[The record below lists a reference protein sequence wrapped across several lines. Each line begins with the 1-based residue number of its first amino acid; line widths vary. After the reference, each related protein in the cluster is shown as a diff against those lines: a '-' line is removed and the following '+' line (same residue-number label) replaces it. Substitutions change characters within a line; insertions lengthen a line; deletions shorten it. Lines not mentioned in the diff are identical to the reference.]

1 MDRRGLERR
10 LQPLAGFADPDPA
23 LEQYPTPADVAAHVV
38 HLAALQGD
46 LSRPVFDLGAG
57 TGVLA
62 LGAALAGAQRIV
74 GVERD
79 PGALRVARENEA
91 ALAAASAETETGVTA
106 PVLTPVSW
114 VCGDAARPP
123 VCPGEPAAVLMNP
136 PFGAQSGSEGAD
148 RAFLAAA
155 ADLATVSY
163 SLHNAGSR
171 AFLDSF
177 VADRGGEVTHAFA
190 VEFDV
195 DRQFD
200 FHTEP
205 RATIAAEAYRVRWSD
220 SETGSPENF

>member
-1 MDRRGLERR
+1 MDRRDLERR

-46 LSRPVFDLGAG
+46 LGRPVLDLGTG

-62 LGAALAGAQRIV
+62 VGAALAGAERVV

-79 PGALRVARENEA
+79 PAALRTARENEA
-91 ALAAASAETETGVTA
+91 RADA
-106 PVLTPVSW
+106 PTPVAW
-114 VCGDAARPP
+114 VRGDAARPP
-123 VCPGEPAAVLMNP
+123 LCPGEATTVLMNP
-136 PFGAQSGSEGAD
+136 PFGARTGSEGAD

-171 AFLDSF
+171 AFLESF

-195 DRQFD
+195 DRQFG
-200 FHTEP
+200 FHTEA
-205 RATIAAEAYRVRWSD
+205 RATIEAEAYRVRWP
-220 SETGSPENF
+220 GSPPGPAGRDE